1 MNNFELFK
9 LKAAGLTNLNI
20 LNILDYQ
27 KNQDKKLSL
36 RDLSLI
42 HI

>member
-27 KNQDKKLSL
+27 KNQDKKLAVGVDSV
-36 RDLSLI
+36 
-42 HI
+42 

>member
-9 LKAAGLTNLNI
+9 LKVAGLTNLNI

-27 KNQDKKLSL
+27 RLKMKN
-36 RDLSLI
+36 
-42 HI
+42 